1 MKTVHPLREALHHEV
16 HARPYERLAAPLLLS
31 HVGLVDA
38 DGTATR
44 GHLSR
49 LLRDRHLPLPAED
62 ANHLSLDL
70 GGVHLRWEKHTEFHT
85 CTFWRQLPEEAADFS
100 ATPLAEL
107 PTAWLAE
114 LPGLWLVGLHVLVLP
129 KRDLEPGLPAIVR
142 RELDED
148 SLVGC
153 RAMDGAATVYTDFR
167 LRDGGF
173 GRWIIVVDDM
183 TPRRLGRLVQRVLE
197 VETYRMMALL
207 GTPAAREVSASL
219 ATAERDLAEVAERI
233 RSASVQD
240 EPDLLR
246 QLTQLAAAVEGL
258 YARTHARFSASA
270 AYFELVQRRIDELH
284 EERVANLQTLRE
296 FIDRRLL
303 PAIQT
308 CAWAGR
314 RQQALSERISRVSNL
329 LRTRVEIEQQ
339 QANKELLNAM
349 NRRQQAQLLLQSA
362 VEGLSIA
369 AVTYYGCGLV
379 GYLAKGAGGG
389 VRDRTR
395 ESGRDQH
402 SADCLAGV
410 VGAAPSTS
418 ARAGGGG
425 LRASADI
432 RIHSPCG
439 SDKFGPT
446 EGSAT
451 C

>member
-1 MKTVHPLREALHHEV
+1 MK
-16 HARPYERLAAPLLLS
+16 
-31 HVGLVDA
+31 
-38 DGTATR
+38 
-44 GHLSR
+44 
-49 LLRDRHLPLPAED
+49 
-62 ANHLSLDL
+62 
-70 GGVHLRWEKHTEFHT
+70 
-85 CTFWRQLPEEAADFS
+85 
-100 ATPLAEL
+100 
-107 PTAWLAE
+107 
-114 LPGLWLVGLHVLVLP
+114 
-129 KRDLEPGLPAIVR
+129 
-142 RELDED
+142 
-148 SLVGC
+148 
-153 RAMDGAATVYTDFR
+153 
-167 LRDGGF
+167 
-173 GRWIIVVDDM
+173 
-183 TPRRLGRLVQRVLE
+183 
-197 VETYRMMALL
+197 
-207 GTPAAREVSASL
+207 SASP
-219 ATAERDLAEVAERI
+219 I
-233 RSASVQD
+233 
-240 EPDLLR
+240 
-246 QLTQLAAAVEGL
+246 
-258 YARTHARFSASA
+258 
-270 AYFELVQRRIDELH
+270 
-284 EERVANLQTLRE
+284 LRE

-402 SADCLAGV
+402 SADCLARV

-418 ARAGGGG
+418 ARASGGG

-439 SDKFGPT
+439 SDKFGPCGIRDLLMCLNAPST
-446 EGSAT
+446 VAAASPQT
-451 C
+451 LPRPRCDRWIRSRL

>member
-1 MKTVHPLREALHHEV
+1 MK
-16 HARPYERLAAPLLLS
+16 
-31 HVGLVDA
+31 
-38 DGTATR
+38 
-44 GHLSR
+44 
-49 LLRDRHLPLPAED
+49 
-62 ANHLSLDL
+62 
-70 GGVHLRWEKHTEFHT
+70 
-85 CTFWRQLPEEAADFS
+85 
-100 ATPLAEL
+100 
-107 PTAWLAE
+107 
-114 LPGLWLVGLHVLVLP
+114 
-129 KRDLEPGLPAIVR
+129 
-142 RELDED
+142 
-148 SLVGC
+148 
-153 RAMDGAATVYTDFR
+153 
-167 LRDGGF
+167 
-173 GRWIIVVDDM
+173 
-183 TPRRLGRLVQRVLE
+183 
-197 VETYRMMALL
+197 
-207 GTPAAREVSASL
+207 SASP
-219 ATAERDLAEVAERI
+219 I
-233 RSASVQD
+233 
-240 EPDLLR
+240 
-246 QLTQLAAAVEGL
+246 
-258 YARTHARFSASA
+258 
-270 AYFELVQRRIDELH
+270 
-284 EERVANLQTLRE
+284 LRE

-369 AVTYYGCGLV
+369 AVTYYGCALV
-379 GYLAKGAGGG
+379 GYLAKGARAAGFAIEPEKA
-389 VRDRTR
+389 VAI
-395 ESGRDQH
+395 SIPLI
-402 SADCLAGV
+402 ACLAGV